1 MHKEELVRKV
11 PLLPYLTMSRS
22 GPFLLRLPEDPKGEG
37 KKKVNIEDGGVKL
50 KLFIKL

>member
-11 PLLPYLTMSRS
+11 PLLPYHVQKWTIS
-22 GPFLLRLPEDPKGEG
+22 PKIAGRPKRRR